1 MTLIQESCWAYCS
14 VCIHSQQPLPP
25 CPPFPTWQLSLS
37 LSLSLATLEPQIPA
51 ASPSCAGHTSQHG
64 PPLLEPLYPL
74 WDSQCGTFWHDW
86 DPEVGKGHC
95 WRDGDVSP
103 WLEFSSS
110 ISPVKSHWL
119 ATESSKPPVN
129 SKPPVKRR
137 DAVGIVKAAEGE
149 KWATGAPGF
158 ADLRYLKRSEIWKG
172 APGFGNLRYFEES
185 YFEQDLKSEPGF
197 TSLRCF

>member
-14 VCIHSQQPLPP
+14 VCIHIQQPLPP

-37 LSLSLATLEPQIPA
+37 LSLLLLWNLRS
-51 ASPSCAGHTSQHG
+51 
-64 PPLLEPLYPL
+64 PLLLLHVRAIPLNMGP
-74 WDSQCGTFWHDW
+74 
-86 DPEVGKGHC
+86 HC
-95 WRDGDVSP
+95 WSP
-103 WLEFSSS
+103 CIPCETPSMAPFDTIGIQKLVKATGEMVMLALGWSSPPS

-119 ATESSKPPVN
+119 ATESSKPPV
-129 SKPPVKRR
+129 KRR
-137 DAVGIVKAAEGE
+137 DAVGIVKTAEGE